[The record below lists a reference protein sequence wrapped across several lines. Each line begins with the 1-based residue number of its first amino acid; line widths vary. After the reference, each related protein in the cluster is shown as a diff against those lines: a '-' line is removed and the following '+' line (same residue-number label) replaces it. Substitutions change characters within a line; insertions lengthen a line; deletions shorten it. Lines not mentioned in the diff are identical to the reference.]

1 MCGGGRKGFL
11 EDGFEQAA
19 AFGLGGGELCFEL
32 AAHGHKLIDLGDYA
46 VLFGDWW
53 NGKG

>member
-1 MCGGGRKGFL
+1 MKSRSCGLCGDGRKGFL

-32 AAHGHKLIDLGDYA
+32 VAHGHKLIDEC
-46 VLFGDWW
+46 FGVY
-53 NGKG
+53 GS